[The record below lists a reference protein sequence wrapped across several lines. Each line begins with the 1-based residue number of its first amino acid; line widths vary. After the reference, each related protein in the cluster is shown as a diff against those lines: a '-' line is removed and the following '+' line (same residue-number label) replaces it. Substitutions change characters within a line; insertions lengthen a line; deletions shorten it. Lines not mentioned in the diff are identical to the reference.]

1 MKRISEKEIDA
12 IQITQDDRDELEEM
26 ATIGL
31 VDCVEDHGEYVRRVP
46 CLLEQRL
53 KSKTAQAQLEACEEE
68 HAAKMREGMVEI
80 LCGYGDDV
88 RIENCDA
95 CLSYDEANNRCKKA
109 APIQKIREG
118 ILKHLCDYGA
128 YVCKETCYGCL
139 DFDEGANRC
148 KKIDPLL
155 TFLDANGLV
164 IWKEKEL
171 PIDPTNTRQCFTI
184 NGELHAFDT
193 GYFAARQDMV
203 KHIEDCKE
211 RLI

>member
-1 MKRISEKEIDA
+1 MNKI
-12 IQITQDDRDELEEM
+12 
-26 ATIGL
+26 
-31 VDCVEDHGEYVRRVP
+31 
-46 CLLEQRL
+46 
-53 KSKTAQAQLEACEEE
+53 
-68 HAAKMREGMVEI
+68 REGMVEI

-118 ILKHLCDYGA
+118 IDKII
-128 YVCKETCYGCL
+128 
-139 DFDEGANRC
+139 DEGCFEYPELNQALIKPTVAR
-148 KKIDPLL
+148 IL

-171 PIDPTNTRQCFTI
+171 PENPYEPPLDVTQEGWRDVV
-184 NGELHAFDT
+184 E
-193 GYFAARQDMV
+193 ARTKQMV